1 MIECKPKIQGK
12 SNRISHI
19 LQNQCDW
26 KILFQSHMLHTWYIG
41 KTWWFLYSI
50 HLGTNRKCTMEFWF
64 VPRCFQCFQCSKM
77 EFIHHYFTVTSWEHG
92 IPWNSGRGR
101 GLRSDVQLVAGPSTI
116 QSLRGQLCGRE
127 AWGMG
132 WGVGRSPIWMGFIL
146 APDLDGLYLVFRST
160 SFGI

>member
-77 EFIHHYFTVTSWEHG
+77 EFHSPLQLHLGSMESHG
-92 IPWNSGRGR
+92 IPVEVAVSGVTSSWWQGPAPSKACADSSVDGR
-101 GLRSDVQLVAGPSTI
+101 
-116 QSLRGQLCGRE
+116 RE
-127 AWGMG
+127 G
-132 WGVGRSPIWMGFIL
+132 WVGGWEIS
-146 APDLDGLYLVFRST
+146 DLDGIHISTGFRWT
-160 SFGI
+160 LFGI